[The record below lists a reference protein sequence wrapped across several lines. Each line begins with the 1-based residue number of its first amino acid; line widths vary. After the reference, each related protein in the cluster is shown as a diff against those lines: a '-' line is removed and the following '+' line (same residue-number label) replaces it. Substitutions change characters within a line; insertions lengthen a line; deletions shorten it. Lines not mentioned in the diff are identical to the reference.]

1 MRKMIG
7 WLLVAH
13 GIICLLGA
21 FFPFYPPI
29 FLFYWF
35 FPGPFAVK
43 LVMVLVVG
51 AAQVVFGVY
60 MAFIEKLRRV
70 RWYWLAFTIIIL
82 TLLSLIYPALNYF
95 FGL

>member
-1 MRKMIG
+1 MVG

-43 LVMVLVVG
+43 LVMVLVAG
-51 AAQVVFGVY
+51 AAQIVFGVHI
-60 MAFIEKLRRV
+60 AFIEKLRHV
-70 RWYWLAFTIIIL
+70 KWYWLAFTIIIIV
-82 TLLSLIYPALNYF
+82 LLLLIYPALNYF